1 MKKNKLLKHPVYT
14 IKDLGKSIP
23 QDPHAVSVCLPNWQS
38 IIDYEER
45 KPEIIERLELGY
57 PRFIYHP
64 SIIKVHKKFT
74 TNPDF
79 EIQLYPTKKIA
90 QRAYTFLISK
100 FPNEPITINDRLG
113 FCILEFPKHCLN
125 EAMYYW
131 QHTGEGIS
139 SRQADAIFHHKN
151 KGAIEESYG
160 LLQKRVAD
168 VFNSSISDIYLFPS
182 GMAAINMSMLILKKI
197 FIDRSFVQFSFPYG
211 DTLKLLEKFNKKRTH
226 FLPRG
231 DEVDL
236 VNLEELL
243 IKENIAGLFTEIP
256 SNPLLASVDLH
267 RLRSLANTYHFPI
280 VVDETLGACINMKAR
295 GFSDISTIS
304 LTKYFSGEGNVMGG
318 ALILHP
324 DQPYY
329 PILKPLLENMH
340 EKNMCN
346 IEDLDVLN
354 KNSMNLKDRINSINN
369 YASQIVDF
377 LRQDK
382 RIDSVYYPKITD
394 NEIYE
399 RYIKPDGGYGGV
411 LSFTLKK
418 PEIKT
423 PVFYDNLK
431 ISKGPNLGAS
441 YSLCCPF
448 VMLAHYNELQ
458 WAEDMGASRWLI
470 RLSIGLEPPKEIIK
484 RIKQALDKSV

>member
-23 QDPHAVSVCLPNWQS
+23 QDPHAVSVCLPTWQS

-329 PILKPLLENMH
+329 PILKPLLDNMH
-340 EKNMCN
+340 ERNMCY

-354 KNSMNLKDRINSINN
+354 ENSMNLKDRIKSINN
-369 YASQIVDF
+369 HASQIVDF
-377 LRQDK
+377 LKQDK